1 MNRWMKKMNRKK
13 VNEECPLKRE
23 RERERER
30 ESGILFDLKRK

>member
-23 RERERER
+23 RERV
-30 ESGILFDLKRK
+30 GYLI

>member
-23 RERERER
+23 REREWD
-30 ESGILFDLKRK
+30 II

>member
-23 RERERER
+23 RERERV
-30 ESGILFDLKRK
+30 GYLI

>member
-23 RERERER
+23 RERE
-30 ESGILFDLKRK
+30 SGIFDLKRK